1 MKKKRKNRGNWL
13 YFITT
18 LAYVLMFIWVFMLPG
33 TKGLVIWD
41 PGYAMYFY
49 ALGFVGVI
57 PIILWLL
64 DKRETNGHTGL
75 SSKKKDESKDSP
87 FFYVLMERKT
97 GFEPATPC
105 LASRCS
111 TTEPHPHFTGAS
123 DGS

>member
-75 SSKKKDESKDSP
+75 PSKKKDESKDSP
-87 FFYVLMERKT
+87 FFLRTHGAEDGIRTRDPLLGKQVLY
-97 GFEPATPC
+97 
-105 LASRCS
+105 
-111 TTEPHPHFTGAS
+111 H
-123 DGS
+123 